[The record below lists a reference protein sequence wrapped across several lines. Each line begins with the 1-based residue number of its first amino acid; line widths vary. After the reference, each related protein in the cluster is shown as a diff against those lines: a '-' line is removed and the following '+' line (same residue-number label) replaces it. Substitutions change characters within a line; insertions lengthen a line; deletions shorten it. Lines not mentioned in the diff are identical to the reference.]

1 MFRRSLLAVVV
12 CASGALATEPQI
24 NSDILKP
31 APDMKAIMD
40 RLDQMDKKIQGLDAQ
55 QSLQVQ
61 VWADQFRRELGE
73 IRDLLVR
80 LQRDITD
87 LKAGR
92 TATTESLKPTEAKAT
107 LQLVNEHPWMNM
119 DVVINGA
126 TTTVPPMQ
134 TRSVAVPAGSVNF
147 QVLQT
152 DGFVRARV
160 LAAGVTHQVTM
171 R

>member
-1 MFRRSLLAVVV
+1 MLALLI
-12 CASGALATEPQI
+12 CAGGGLAAEPQ
-24 NSDILKP
+24 NSSDLLKP
-31 APDMKAIMD
+31 APDLKAITD

-61 VWADQFRRELGE
+61 VWADQFRRELSE
-73 IRDLLVR
+73 IRELLTR
-80 LQRDITD
+80 LQRDVSD

-92 TATTESLKPTEAKAT
+92 STTTESLKPADGKAT
-107 LQLVNEHPWMNM
+107 LQLLNEHPWMNM
-119 DVVINGA
+119 DVVINGV

-134 TRSVAVPAGSVNF
+134 TRLVTVPAGNVNF

-160 LAAGVTHQVTM
+160 LPAGVIHQVTM